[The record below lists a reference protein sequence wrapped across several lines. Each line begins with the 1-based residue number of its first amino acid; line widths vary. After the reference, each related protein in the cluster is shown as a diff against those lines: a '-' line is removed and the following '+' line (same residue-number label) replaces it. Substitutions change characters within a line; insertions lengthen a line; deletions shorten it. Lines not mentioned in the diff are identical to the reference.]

1 MKFLMD
7 QLYNLDGSIN
17 YDPSKTKHGFVAGD
31 RVRYVG
37 VHQHLQGVEG
47 ICTGR
52 DTAER
57 VGVRYTKVVENHGKE
72 SGKSSRGT
80 LLNRSEV
87 TKEEGWLA
95 DSCQLIVT
103 DDPGDPP
110 LERWRIA
117 CDEDQIK
124 DAYERGY
131 KDGLGDACTDQD
143 LQDAEDEGF
152 RRGEEL
158 GHAAALNQWGHD
170 SFELAQSKGFHFNQE
185 ANTAYHLNPTRIASR
200 IALIHGELSEALEEV
215 SRGRMELY
223 YSDPRYGVTNP
234 TAKHACQKPEGF
246 GIELADVFLRLVD
259 LAHSCGIDLDEMVRL
274 KHEYNKTREIMHGG
288 KKL

>member
-1 MKFLMD
+1 MSRPHKYISTCD
-7 QLYNLDGSIN
+7 LYECDRFGKVVGIN
-17 YDPSKTKHGFVAGD
+17 YDQPKTEHGFVAGD
-31 RVRYVG
+31 LVRYVG

-57 VGVRYTKVVENHGKE
+57 VGVRYPKH
-72 SGKSSRGT
+72 
-80 LLNRSEV
+80 V
-87 TKEEGWLA
+87 TICREEAWLA

-103 DDPGDPP
+103 DDLGDPP
-110 LERWRIA
+110 LDQWRIA
-117 CDEDQIK
+117 CDEHQIK
-124 DAYERGY
+124 DAYVRGY
-131 KDGLGDACTDQD
+131 KDGLSDAREVQQEELDEHY
-143 LQDAEDEGF
+143 AEGERKGEDEGF
-152 RRGEEL
+152 QRGEAL
-158 GHAAALNQWGHD
+158 GHAAALNQWGHE
-170 SFELAQSKGFHFNQE
+170 SFELARSKGFHAIGIVAGN
-185 ANTAYHLNPTRIASR
+185 AYHLDPTRIASR

-223 YSDPRYGVTNP
+223 H
-234 TAKHACQKPEGF
+234 TAAGGSLKPEGF

-274 KHEYNKTREIMHGG
+274 KHEYNKTRPIRHGG